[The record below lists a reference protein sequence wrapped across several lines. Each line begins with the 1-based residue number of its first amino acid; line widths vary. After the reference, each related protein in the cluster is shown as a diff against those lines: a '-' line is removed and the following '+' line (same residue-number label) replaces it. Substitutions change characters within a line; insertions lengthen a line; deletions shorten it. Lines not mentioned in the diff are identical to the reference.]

1 MVRQANLE
9 IRYSGMAT
17 PKYTLTQQAI
27 EEEWTLIQ
35 AAQTNPTRFGVLY
48 NRYYEQIFRFIYQR
62 TADEDLCADLC
73 AQTFIKAMQNLSK
86 YSYKGVPFSAWLYTI
101 ASNEIKQYFR
111 KSNKSRV
118 VTLEDNYVNT
128 IKDEMDDKVE
138 LEINIVRLEKVLKK
152 LKPDEIQMIELRF
165 FEKRPFK
172 EVGDILGMTE
182 NNAKV
187 KVHRII
193 LKLKDLFKEL
203 SDD

>member
-1 MVRQANLE
+1 
-9 IRYSGMAT
+9 MAT

-35 AAQTNPTRFGVLY
+35 AAQTNPSRFGVLY

-101 ASNEIKQYFR
+101 ASNEINQYFR

-172 EVGDILGMTE
+172 EVGDILAMTE

-193 LKLKDLFKEL
+193 LKLKDLFKDL

>member
-1 MVRQANLE
+1 MVRQANIE
-9 IRYSGMAT
+9 IRYPGMAT

-35 AAQTNPTRFGVLY
+35 AAQTNPSRFGVLY

-101 ASNEIKQYFR
+101 ASNEINQYFR

-172 EVGDILGMTE
+172 EVGDILAMTE

-193 LKLKDLFKEL
+193 LKLKDLFKDL

>member
-1 MVRQANLE
+1 
-9 IRYSGMAT
+9 MAT
-17 PKYTLTQQAI
+17 SKYTLTQQAI

-35 AAQTNPTRFGVLY
+35 AAQTNPSRFGVLY

>member
-1 MVRQANLE
+1 
-9 IRYSGMAT
+9 MAT

>member
-17 PKYTLTQQAI
+17 SKYTLTQQAI

-35 AAQTNPTRFGVLY
+35 AAQTNPSRFGVLY